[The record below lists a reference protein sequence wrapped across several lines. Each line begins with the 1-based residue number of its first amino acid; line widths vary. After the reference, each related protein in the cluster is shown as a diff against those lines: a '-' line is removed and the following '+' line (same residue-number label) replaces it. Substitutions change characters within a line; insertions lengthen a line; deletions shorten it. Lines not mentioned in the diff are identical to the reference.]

1 MPRTKTSDVAVKMV
15 GQAVRKTRRDL
26 SLTQAEVARRLGV
39 NPSYVTNVEAGRVN
53 LTIGQMAAFA
63 EAMDAGLAVDFPRLS
78 SAVILD
84 RSAVSLAVSQT
95 SKPRPQRGP
104 RATGS

>member
-15 GQAVRKTRRDL
+15 GQAMRKTRRDL

-39 NPSYVTNVEAGRVN
+39 NPSHVTNVEAGRVN

-63 EAMDAGLAVDFPRLS
+63 EAMDAGLAVDFPRITPALT
-78 SAVILD
+78 LD
-84 RSAVSLAVSQT
+84 RSTASLSAGAGVEAEAT
-95 SKPRPQRGP
+95 TRPQ
-104 RATGS
+104 ATGS